1 MSIHGLCSTAILDR
15 RHQGATDGGIA
26 DELCMSEKMV
36 SRYLRFADKVES
48 GRASRDRREQ
58 NQTEFANT
66 TVDLQTHRR

>member
-1 MSIHGLCSTAILDR
+1 
-15 RHQGATDGGIA
+15 
-26 DELCMSEKMV
+26 MSEKMV